1 MVKLVDTQRS
11 DRCGSNPMGVQ
22 VPLRAQLLIL
32 TLLTI
37 KIYGKTG

>member
-22 VPLRAQLLIL
+22 VPLRAQLL
-32 TLLTI
+32 TLLII
-37 KIYGKTG
+37 KIYGKAG